1 MQGNVVQQQVGEI
14 ATALYRRTDELAPVL
29 ARAIT
34 REVRLYQTTTPVPFD
49 VIVGGCAANMRPI
62 FSAIAADSAFDPT
75 AAAELGIQRAG
86 DGVPL
91 TSLMEA
97 YRVGFRCVWEAV
109 MTETATHNHVNGEAL
124 RALTAKVSAAQDIYT
139 DTMAAGYRE
148 EQARRVLSEESERF
162 VLIDSVLCGR
172 LLEQWSVWEAAD
184 YLRLPT
190 EGPYVVIAAEIAE
203 MGLEALPEVESKLRS
218 LDVYS
223 AWRMLPDLQVGIVH
237 VKTEKHLA
245 SVLALVSRMATTR
258 VGVSSCFNDLR
269 ETAQALRYAR
279 ITLRGRPDPERRVT
293 QFDGS
298 ILATAAVS
306 APEVMVKLVTPTIE
320 CFAELTHHE
329 RDILFDTFRV
339 WLENDGSLRVA
350 GELLF
355 CHPNTVRYRLHRIE
369 QRTGRSLS
377 RPRDV
382 AEFCLAMEV
391 HRRLMWQTPGDDHQ
405 LPAP

>member
-203 MGLEALPEVESKLRS
+203 MGLRPCRKSNRS
-218 LDVYS
+218 CAAWMCTRRGGCFRICKSGSCTSRLKNISRVCWRS
-223 AWRMLPDLQVGIVH
+223 CPAWRRRGSGSARASTTCARRHKRFDTPGLPCG
-237 VKTEKHLA
+237 A
-245 SVLALVSRMATTR
+245 GRTR
-258 VGVSSCFNDLR
+258 NGVSHSS
-269 ETAQALRYAR
+269 TARYSP
-279 ITLRGRPDPERRVT
+279 LP
-293 QFDGS
+293 Q
-298 ILATAAVS
+298 S
-306 APEVMVKLVTPTIE
+306 AP
-320 CFAELTHHE
+320 
-329 RDILFDTFRV
+329 
-339 WLENDGSLRVA
+339 
-350 GELLF
+350 
-355 CHPNTVRYRLHRIE
+355 
-369 QRTGRSLS
+369 QR
-377 RPRDV
+377 
-382 AEFCLAMEV
+382 
-391 HRRLMWQTPGDDHQ
+391 
-405 LPAP
+405 